1 MKVSDVMTAQVVT
14 AKPATTVQQ
23 LAKTMAEIDSGVL
36 PILEDGKVVG
46 LVTDRDIVVRVIA
59 TGGDLS
65 TPASEIMSDEVQTC
79 REEDNLADA
88 TAKMAAQGIRRLLVM
103 NEHGNLC
110 GIVSLGDIALDYGDK
125 VVGHTLEEISAAPAT
140 H

>member
-36 PILEDGKVVG
+36 PIVEDGKVVG

-59 TGGDLS
+59 AGGDLS
-65 TPASEIMSDEVQTC
+65 TPVSEIMTDEVHTC
-79 REEDNLADA
+79 REDDNLADA
-88 TAKMAAQGIRRLLVM
+88 TAKMAAQGIRRLLVL